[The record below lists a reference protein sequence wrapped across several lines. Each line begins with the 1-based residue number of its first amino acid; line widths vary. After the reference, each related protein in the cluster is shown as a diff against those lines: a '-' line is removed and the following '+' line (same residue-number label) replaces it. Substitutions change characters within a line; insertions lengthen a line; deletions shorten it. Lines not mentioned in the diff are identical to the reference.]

1 MALIR
6 MDKFLS
12 SALSISRNDAKL
24 LLKNGN
30 ITVDGKRVT
39 KGDHKFDESAEV
51 KNGEVPLIY
60 KKYVYLMMN
69 KPSGILSAA
78 TDKRVKTVIDLV
90 PEEYRREGLFP
101 VGRLDKNT
109 TGLLIITDDGD
120 FGHRVTSPKTE
131 TEKCYYAEL
140 DGEVKEEHIRIFS
153 EGITLVSGEVCK
165 PAILKPSGKCSAY
178 VTVTEG
184 KYHQIKRM
192 FGVVGLGVN
201 ALHRVSIG
209 KLTLPDTLAP
219 GETVEIGEDE
229 KASIFDKNQF

>member
-12 SALSISRNDAKL
+12 SALGISRNDAKL

-30 ITVDGKRVT
+30 ITVDGKRVIR
-39 KGDHKFDESAEV
+39 GDYKFEESSEV
-51 KNGEVPLIY
+51 KNGDTPLTY
-60 KKYVYLMMN
+60 KKHIYLMMN

-90 PEEYRREGLFP
+90 PEQFKREGLFP

-109 TGLLIITDDGD
+109 TGLLIVTDDGD
-120 FGHRVTSPKTE
+120 FGHKVISPKTE
-131 TEKCYYAEL
+131 TEKCYYVEL
-140 DGEVKEEHIRIFS
+140 DGEVKEEYIKFFA
-153 EGITLVSGEVCK
+153 EGVTLVSGEVCR
-165 PAILKPSGKCSAY
+165 PAILKPSGRCSAY

-201 ALHRVSIG
+201 LLHRVSIG
-209 KLTLPDTLAP
+209 KLILPESLSP
-219 GETVEIGEDE
+219 GEFVELTEAE